1 MLEIK
6 NPVVAAVL
14 IFFKHNGLCV
24 RLADLNYFYT
34 KKSILRT
41 KFFVRVTLFACTLSA
56 WS

>member
-6 NPVVAAVL
+6 NPVVAVVL

-24 RLADLNYFYT
+24 RLEDLNYFYT
-34 KKSILRT
+34 KKSIMCT
-41 KFFVRVTLFACTLSA
+41 NYFVRATLFACTLSA

>member
-6 NPVVAAVL
+6 NPVVAVVL

-24 RLADLNYFYT
+24 RLAELNYFYT
-34 KKSILRT
+34 KKSISCT

-56 WS
+56 LS